1 MEIQYG
7 QTENLIWLWLVAVLG
22 LVVIAALVLQ
32 RRAILQFATPNLLS
46 QLLPSNLF
54 ARNLAS
60 ICLNLVALV
69 AIVIGLV
76 DIRWGKIWREVPQ
89 KGIEVIFALDISRS
103 MLAED
108 AAPNRLN
115 RAKQDIKDIVSEM
128 SGDRV
133 GLVVFAG
140 DVRRHTPLTSHYD
153 DFKQSLDEV
162 GPHIVDRG
170 GTNLADAI
178 EVATTSFLEKTA
190 NHKAIV
196 LFTDGETTVG
206 DPIAA
211 AQAAHEETG
220 VRIFT
225 VGLGDMTQGARIP
238 IQVQRRR
245 GYVQHK
251 GEQVWSKLDGKT
263 LEQIAKTTNGAYI
276 PAGTKRVDMAGV
288 YHRFIA
294 SMEQQD
300 FETAKINAYVPR
312 YPWFLGFA
320 LVLLVLDVL
329 LSIWPRRSNRVVPS
343 QVFGTPLSTDRP
355 ASDRPVS
362 NRPASDRPSA
372 GRKVA

>member
-7 QTENLIWLWLVAVLG
+7 QLENLIWLWLVVVLG
-22 LVVIAALVLQ
+22 LVVIIALILQ
-32 RRAILQFATPNLLS
+32 RRAILKFATPNLLR

-54 ARNLAS
+54 ARNFAS
-60 ICLNLVALV
+60 ICLNLVALL

-76 DIRWGKIWREVPQ
+76 DIRWGKVWREVPQ
-89 KGIEVIFALDISRS
+89 KGIEVIFVLDVSRS

-178 EVATTSFLEKTA
+178 EVAASSFLEKTA

-196 LFTDGETTVG
+196 LFTDGEATVG
-206 DPIAA
+206 DPIDAA
-211 AQAAHEETG
+211 RAAHEETG

-238 IQVQRRR
+238 LQVQRRR

-251 GEQVWSKLDGKT
+251 GEQIWSKLDGET
-263 LEQIAKTTNGAYI
+263 LEQIANVTNGAYI

-294 SMEQQD
+294 SVEQQE
-300 FETAKINAYVPR
+300 FETARINAYIPR
-312 YPWFLGFA
+312 YPWFLGSA
-320 LVLLVLDVL
+320 LALLVLDVV
-329 LSIWPRRSNRVVPS
+329 LSAWPRRRRPVGGS
-343 QVFGTPLSTDRP
+343 QIFGTSLSTDKL
-355 ASDRPVS
+355 ATD
-362 NRPASDRPSA
+362 
-372 GRKVA
+372 RKVA